1 MSKILILE
9 ENIFF
14 RELLQNFIQ
23 SRFSEMEF
31 KAVLNHEE
39 WLVEMHNF
47 KPHEK
52 RTASGNHSITDE
64 NTMSSIKGW
73 LGCSY

>member
-23 SRFSEMEF
+23 GRFSEMEF

-39 WLVEMHNF
+39 WLVEMLNF
-47 KPHEK
+47 KPQEK
-52 RTASGNHSITDE
+52 RTASGNHFHHRRE
-64 NTMSSIKGW
+64 HHVKQ
-73 LGCSY
+73 

>member
-1 MSKILILE
+1 
-9 ENIFF
+9 
-14 RELLQNFIQ
+14 
-23 SRFSEMEF
+23 MEF